1 MNFRLFFQKGKVF
14 TIPNFMSLFRI
25 LLVPVI
31 VWAFLGLKSDA
42 LAIGLLAMSALTD
55 VLDGFVARKF
65 NMVSDLGKAL
75 DPIADK
81 LTQVA
86 VVLCLAFRYKLMWIL
101 LGLCV
106 FRETC
111 MFIMGLITIKKTDSV
126 FSAKWFGKLST
137 FTLYGTMLALLVFP
151 KMPEQLS
158 TGLIVLCMCLVVLA
172 LTLYARFYFKLWKKA
187 SIEAAAADIPEGKA
201 V

>member
-1 MNFRLFFQKGKVF
+1 MNIRFFFQKGKVF

-31 VWAFLGLKSDA
+31 VWVFLGLKNDG
-42 LAIGLLAMSALTD
+42 LAIGLLAVSALTD

-86 VVLCLAFRYKLMWIL
+86 VVLCLAFRYRIMWIL

-111 MFIMGLITIKKTDSV
+111 MFIMGLITIKKTGTV
-126 FSAKWFGKLST
+126 YSAKWFGKIST

-151 KMPEQLS
+151 HMPDWLS
-158 TGLIVLCMCLVVLA
+158 TGLIILCMFLVAMA
-172 LTLYARFYFKLWKKA
+172 LVLYARFNFKLWQQAEKQKA
-187 SIEAAAADIPEGKA
+187 VAVQPGKA
-201 V
+201 C